1 MYPQLEERKVYG
13 SRHDIRGLGIGS
25 KLREVTKGGVDV
37 GKQNKNIGEGG
48 QSLQEETEELDNK
61 ALGGKY
67 AEISVD
73 VEACQVATVEREV
86 DKTTRRIV
94 LHSIREHMNCS
105 LGCHKVALVTILKE
119 GNIVGCDSTKITWGP
134 TMEPAHVGVDL
145 WSLPKLSLVS
155 AI

>member
-61 ALGGKY
+61 AAY
-67 AEISVD
+67 A
-73 VEACQVATVEREV
+73 AKAP
-86 DKTTRRIV
+86 
-94 LHSIREHMNCS
+94 SIWC
-105 LGCHKVALVTILKE
+105 CLK
-119 GNIVGCDSTKITWGP
+119 
-134 TMEPAHVGVDL
+134 GV
-145 WSLPKLSLVS
+145 
-155 AI
+155 